1 MEKLK
6 LQFDK
11 AAVESKKNINKLQ
24 EENTKANGM
33 IEEIRTDLE
42 KKQVTF
48 SKAFVSSLHSCVT
61 GGMPNFDEQAE
72 SDGEGVHPLQGSV
85 EGGD

>member
-1 MEKLK
+1 MDKLK

-33 IEEIRTDLE
+33 IEDIKTDLE
-42 KKQVTF
+42 KKQVWMLDIFFLST
-48 SKAFVSSLHSCVT
+48 ASLT
-61 GGMPNFDEQAE
+61 G
-72 SDGEGVHPLQGSV
+72 
-85 EGGD
+85 

>member
-1 MEKLK
+1 MK

-33 IEEIRTDLE
+33 IEDIKTDLE
-42 KKQVTF
+42 KKQV
-48 SKAFVSSLHSCVT
+48 FVLDIFFLSTASLA
-61 GGMPNFDEQAE
+61 G
-72 SDGEGVHPLQGSV
+72 
-85 EGGD
+85 